1 MQTYCTH
8 GRSTQAE
15 LRVRVPCRAPAS
27 WPNGNIN
34 LNAIDFWQQ
43 TIGATNWN
51 DLTQLISV
59 PRHAP
64 DMMLHYLM
72 CSVIIPMHKLILL
85 SPLHISTSQN
95 SRTFRWWYS
104 LALDFWWPFC
114 ANTVT
119 APRVTPSS
127 WPPLWCSGR
136 CWWRDSCTWKTA
148 RSGEQQQQRKR
159 QSEIIV

>member
-1 MQTYCTH
+1 MHTCIH
-8 GRSTQAE
+8 VWSTQAE

-64 DMMLHYLM
+64 DMMLHCLI
-72 CSVIIPMHKLILL
+72 CNVLIPKHKLILFSSL
-85 SPLHISTSQN
+85 QN

-104 LALDFWWPFC
+104 LALAFWWPFC
-114 ANTVT
+114 ANMVTV
-119 APRVTPSS
+119 PRVTPSS

-148 RSGEQQQQRKR
+148 RSGEQQQQQRKR
-159 QSEIIV
+159 QIEIIV